1 MKKKKVSCREGDFSR
16 KPPKAHCHFW
26 ALLPYQAHP
35 LFAMLL
41 PMNLTKKWGA
51 TMAVLIL
58 ALVHVGGNVPLG
70 VPEVVPAAVLEVV
83 KEDAVAPVL

>member
-1 MKKKKVSCREGDFSR
+1 
-16 KPPKAHCHFW
+16 
-26 ALLPYQAHP
+26 
-35 LFAMLL
+35 
-41 PMNLTKKWGA
+41 
-51 TMAVLIL
+51 MAVLIL